1 MNIFSMPLNQMLA
14 LSEGEGGLFDFNA
27 TLPLMAIQFIL
38 LTTVL
43 TFIFYKP
50 IGNLLEER
58 EAYINNNLSEASAKL
73 VEADALCK
81 QYEEQLK
88 TAKVDAQSLIS
99 EAEAEAKKLV
109 AVELGQARK
118 DAAKLIDQ
126 VNIELDAQKDIA
138 LMQLE
143 SRIDDLSQLIKEK
156 LLGTE
161 AVR

>member
-1 MNIFSMPLNQMLA
+1 MPLNQMLA

>member
-88 TAKVDAQSLIS
+88 EAKINAQSLIS

-161 AVR
+161 AAR

>member
-73 VEADALCK
+73 VQADALCK

-88 TAKVDAQSLIS
+88 AAKVDAQSLIG
-99 EAEAEAKKLV
+99 EAETEAKKLV

>member
-1 MNIFSMPLNQMLA
+1 MPLNQMLA

-58 EAYINNNLSEASAKL
+58 EVYINNNLSEASAKL